1 MYSLYA
7 TSLDS
12 AHDDCDD
19 DDDENDKRIR
29 YAKTGL
35 ISDARHK
42 VKKREKKRKKDGCA
56 LARVIVV
63 HSISLII
70 KSEKTPEEISPE
82 RNWAK

>member
-1 MYSLYA
+1 MYGLYA

-42 VKKREKKRKKDGCA
+42 VKKEKRNEKRWVRSGASD
-56 LARVIVV
+56 IV

>member
-1 MYSLYA
+1 MYGLYA

-42 VKKREKKRKKDGCA
+42 VKKREKKRKKKMGA
-56 LARVIVV
+56 LWREWYSSFDIAD
-63 HSISLII
+63 H
-70 KSEKTPEEISPE
+70 
-82 RNWAK
+82 